1 MSFKLDKPAMF
12 SVDGYKRNSKD
23 VNNKQNI
30 IASGDITMED
40 VDFPVHGVDNLGN
53 EKIMEPGKN
62 YSFPG
67 DIVLETPLNKNNMG
81 YGKKHEDTTF
91 KMSGFPMHSGTREYK
106 THLKQKSDFDKAFAA
121 ASDAGKKTFEF
132 TGSDGKTRLYNTL
145 KKGES
150 GVVDTSSIT
159 GGDSVGVQ
167 GKSGKQQVFQLGG
180 QSAGGATGYIAP
192 EYREEE
198 QDLFQNKMD
207 VYDVDR
213 GRYEGTQ
220 EDVKKKV
227 SEDYAGKNK

>member
-12 SVDGYKRNSKD
+12 SVDGYKRHSKD

-81 YGKKHEDTTF
+81 YGKKHEDTGF

-106 THLKQKSDFDKAFAA
+106 THMKQMSDFDKAFKEARE
-121 ASDAGKKTFEF
+121 AGKKQFDF
-132 TGSDGKTRLYNTL
+132 TGSDGVTRPYNTFQE
-145 KKGES
+145 GES
-150 GVVDTSSIT
+150 GVIDASKIT
-159 GGDSVGVQ
+159 GVPGSFGVQ
-167 GKSGKQQVFQLGG
+167 GKQGSQSVHYPYGGGGYLSGETREDYDVTDPSTKKGYNLMYEVDETLHGG
-180 QSAGGATGYIAP
+180 YES
-192 EYREEE
+192 EEE
-198 QDLFQNKMD
+198 K
-207 VYDVDR
+207 R
-213 GRYEGTQ
+213 
-220 EDVKKKV
+220 VKK
-227 SEDYAGKNK
+227 DYAGKNK

>member
-67 DIVLETPLNKNNMG
+67 DIVLETPLT
-81 YGKKHEDTTF
+81 KKEMPNFDEGTKGF
-91 KMSGFPMHSGTREYK
+91 KMGGFPMIEGTAS
-106 THLKQKSDFDKAFAA
+106 HLKQKKEMSDFDKAFAA
-121 ASDAGKKTFEF
+121 ADAAGQPTFEF
-132 TGSDGKTRLYNTL
+132 KGSDGKTRLYNTL

-150 GVVDTSSIT
+150 GVVDTSSVT
-159 GGDSVGVQ
+159 GQPSVGVQ
-167 GKSGKQQVFQLGG
+167 GGSGDQQVLY
-180 QSAGGATGYIAP
+180 SGYKP
-192 EYREEE
+192 GVREDK
-198 QDLFQNKMD
+198 QDLAINQRDIAD
-207 VYDVDR
+207 VESGY
-213 GRYEGTQ
+213 YEGTQ
-220 EDVKKKV
+220 DDMKKRV
-227 SEDYAGKNK
+227 AADYSGKNK

>member
-1 MSFKLDKPAMF
+1 MSFKLDKPATF

-81 YGKKHEDTTF
+81 YGKKEAF
-91 KMSGFPMHSGTREYK
+91 KMKGFPMIEGTK
-106 THLKQKSDFDKAFAA
+106 SHLKQKKEMSDFDKAFSAA
-121 ASDAGKKTFEF
+121 REAGQSTFEF
-132 TGSDGKTRLYNTL
+132 EGSDGKTRLYNTL

-167 GKSGKQQVFQLGG
+167 GESGKQQVFRFGG
-180 QSAGGATGYIAP
+180 QSAGGATGYLSP
-192 EYREEE
+192 DYREETP
-198 QDLFQNKMD
+198 DLFQNKMD
-207 VYDVDR
+207 IYDVDR

-220 EDVKKKV
+220 EDIKEKV
-227 SEDYAGKNK
+227 ASDYSGKNK

>member
-12 SVDGYKRNSKD
+12 SVDGYKRHSKD

-67 DIVLETPLNKNNMG
+67 DIVLETPLKKNNMG
-81 YGKKHEDTTF
+81 YGKKEAF
-91 KMSGFPMHSGTREYK
+91 KMKGFPMIEGTK
-106 THLKQKSDFDKAFAA
+106 SHLKQKKEMSDFDKAFAE
-121 ASDAGKKTFEF
+121 ASKAGKKTFEF
-132 TGSDGKTRLYNTL
+132 EGSDGKTRLYNTL

-159 GGDSVGVQ
+159 GEPSVGVQ
-167 GKSGKQQVFQLGG
+167 GKSGDQQVLYSGFRPGVRQDK
-180 QSAGGATGYIAP
+180 
-192 EYREEE
+192 
-198 QDLFQNKMD
+198 QDLAINQRD
-207 VYDVDR
+207 ISDVDK
-213 GRYEGTQ
+213 GYYEGTQ
-220 EDVKKKV
+220 EEMKERVAA
-227 SEDYAGKNK
+227 DYSGKNK

>member
-12 SVDGYKRNSKD
+12 SVDGYKRHSKD

-67 DIVLETPLNKNNMG
+67 DIVLETPLKKNNMG
-81 YGKKHEDTTF
+81 YGKKEAF
-91 KMSGFPMHSGTREYK
+91 KMKGFPMIEGTK
-106 THLKQKSDFDKAFAA
+106 SHLKQKKEMSDFDKAFAE
-121 ASDAGKKTFEF
+121 ASKAGKKTFEF
-132 TGSDGKTRLYNTL
+132 EGSDGKTRLYNTL

-159 GGDSVGVQ
+159 GEPSVGVQ
-167 GKSGKQQVFQLGG
+167 GKSGDQQVLYSGFRPGVRQDK
-180 QSAGGATGYIAP
+180 
-192 EYREEE
+192 
-198 QDLFQNKMD
+198 QDLAINQRD
-207 VYDVDR
+207 ISDVDK
-213 GRYEGTQ
+213 GYYEGTQ
-220 EDVKKKV
+220 EEMKQRVAA
-227 SEDYAGKNK
+227 DYSGKNK